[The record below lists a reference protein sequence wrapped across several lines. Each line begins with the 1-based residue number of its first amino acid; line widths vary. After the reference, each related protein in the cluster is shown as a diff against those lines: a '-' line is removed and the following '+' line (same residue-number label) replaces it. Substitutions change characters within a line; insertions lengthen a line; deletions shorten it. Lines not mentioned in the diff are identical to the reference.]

1 MKVQEWSKLLPV
13 RRCFA
18 ALLLIYEHAQKFQ
31 KREGLILRSEVR
43 AILLYEA
50 VKKSP
55 GQGTGLGSRGRL
67 KVLND
72 TKLGLNEHD

>member
-13 RRCFA
+13 RHCFA

-50 VKKSP
+50 VKKVQSKELVW
-55 GQGTGLGSRGRL
+55 GVGD
-67 KVLND
+67 V
-72 TKLGLNEHD
+72 

>member
-50 VKKSP
+50 VKKV
-55 GQGTGLGSRGRL
+55 QGKELVWGLGD
-67 KVLND
+67 V
-72 TKLGLNEHD
+72 